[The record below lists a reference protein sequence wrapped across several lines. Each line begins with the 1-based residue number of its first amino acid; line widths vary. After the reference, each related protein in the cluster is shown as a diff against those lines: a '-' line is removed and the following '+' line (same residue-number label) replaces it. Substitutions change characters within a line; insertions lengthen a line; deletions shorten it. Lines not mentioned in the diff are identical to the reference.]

1 MDNIKNKFVILEI
14 KESNIS
20 KYEVEFDVNHQTNEG
35 FDSYAE
41 AKKKL
46 NALIELN
53 LTRKWT
59 ELQYKIVQVAFESAY
74 KIDKKTA

>member
-35 FDSYAE
+35 FNSYAE

-74 KIDKKTA
+74 QIDKKTA

>member
-20 KYEVEFDVNHQTNEG
+20 KYEVEIDVNHQTNEG

-46 NALIELN
+46 NALIELS
-53 LTRKWT
+53 LSRKWT

>member
-1 MDNIKNKFVILEI
+1 MENVKNKFVILEI

-35 FDSYAE
+35 FNSYAE

-74 KIDKKTA
+74 KTDKKTA

>member
-74 KIDKKTA
+74 KTDKKTA

>member
-1 MDNIKNKFVILEI
+1 MENIKNKFVILEI

>member
-74 KIDKKTA
+74 QIDKKTA

>member
-35 FDSYAE
+35 FNSYAE

-74 KIDKKTA
+74 KTDKKTA